1 MPKINIINQQG
12 DFISEKVLSTSVFD
26 IKPNQQVLYDV
37 VNAQR
42 ASMRQGTHA
51 TKTRALVSGGG
62 KKPWKQKGTGRARHG
77 SIRSPLW
84 RGGGVTFGPSPRDY
98 SVKVNK
104 KVRSLALKSA
114 LSLQAQNNQLVI
126 VDNINLATHKTKDFH
141 QILKKLNITSKSL
154 IVVDKMTK
162 QLVLAARNLSYIT
175 LETPSHASVY
185 QILNC
190 KKLILTSDSV
200 NYFEEVLK

>member
-1 MPKINIINQQG
+1 MPKINILNQQG
-12 DFISEKVLSTSVFD
+12 DFVSEKVLATTVFD
-26 IKPNQQVLYDV
+26 IKPNPQVLYDV

-42 ASMRQGTHA
+42 AAMRQGTHA
-51 TKTRALVSGGG
+51 TKTRALVAGGG
-62 KKPWKQKGTGRARHG
+62 KKPWRQKGTGRARHG

-98 SVKVNK
+98 SVKVNQ

-114 LSLQAQNNQLVI
+114 LSLQAQNNQLVV
-126 VDNINLATHKTKDFH
+126 VDNINLATHKTKGF
-141 QILKKLNITSKSL
+141 QQMLQKLNITSKSL
-154 IVVDKMTK
+154 IVVTQMTE
-162 QLVLAARNLSYIT
+162 QLALASRNLSYIT
-175 LETPSHASVY
+175 LETASHASVY

-190 KKLILTSDSV
+190 KQLVLTADAV

>member
-1 MPKINIINQQG
+1 MPKINILNQQG
-12 DFISEKVLSTSVFD
+12 DFVSEKVLATTVFD

-42 ASMRQGTHA
+42 AAMRQGTHA
-51 TKTRALVSGGG
+51 TKTRALVAGGG
-62 KKPWKQKGTGRARHG
+62 KKPWRQKGTGRARHG

-98 SVKVNK
+98 SVKVNQ

-114 LSLQAQNNQLVI
+114 LSLQAKNNQLVV
-126 VDNINLATHKTKDFH
+126 VDNINLATHKTKDF
-141 QILKKLNITSKSL
+141 QQMLQKLNITSKSL
-154 IVVDKMTK
+154 IVVTQMTE
-162 QLVLAARNLSYIT
+162 QLALASRNLSYIT
-175 LETPSHASVY
+175 LAPASHASVY

-190 KKLILTSDSV
+190 KQLVLTAAAV